1 MAAAKKSQLQVVR
14 LKIADLKEWPGNPR
28 LHDLELLA
36 ESLAA
41 NGQYKPIVVRKKDMR
56 ILAGHGTVKA
66 AKRINWTEIDAVWF
80 EGDDEEARRIVLI
93 DNRSNERGGYD
104 PEKHL
109 ALLNSM
115 STLDATGYSSA
126 DLERLNAVA
135 ASPPPEDPPPPPDP
149 TFEFICE
156 APDEETRQ
164 DLIDD
169 MERRGFKCRIL

>member
-1 MAAAKKSQLQVVR
+1 MAVVKAQLQIVR
-14 LKIADLKEWPGNPR
+14 LPIARLKEWPGNPR
-28 LHDLELLA
+28 IHDLELLA

-80 EGDDEEARRIVLI
+80 EGDDEEAKRIVLM

-109 ALLNSM
+109 AMLNSM
-115 STLDATGYSSA
+115 SDLDGTGYVAA
-126 DLERLNAVA
+126 DLERLNATVA
-135 ASPPPEDPPPPPDP
+135 AAPPEDPPPPVE

-156 APDEETRQ
+156 APDKETRQ

-169 MERRGFKCRIL
+169 LERQGYKCRAL